1 MVSATRAT
9 FAGRRTDGET
19 VPYYWLP
26 YLMQTARQGDQQE
39 RDETR
44 QMRSHA
50 SDQSRLSAY
59 SMSQVTFVGL
69 IISPKAQ
76 R

>member
-1 MVSATRAT
+1 
-9 FAGRRTDGET
+9 
-19 VPYYWLP
+19 
-26 YLMQTARQGDQQE
+26 MQTARQGDQQE